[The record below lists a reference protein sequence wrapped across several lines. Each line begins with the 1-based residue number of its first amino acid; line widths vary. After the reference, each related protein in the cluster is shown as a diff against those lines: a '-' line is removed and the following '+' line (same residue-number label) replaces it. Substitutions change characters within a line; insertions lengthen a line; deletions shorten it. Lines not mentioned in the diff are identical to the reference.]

1 MNRGYLR
8 TEVLGVLTKAELG
21 VTVGA
26 DPLRVASA
34 RAISREDAAVVAD
47 VAAHLQKSLFHIV
60 AFHDCCCCVWLLH
73 IDNDCCTVIMQ
84 KSLLPHLTHEDR
96 PQHDPKSMIIAQLSE

>member
-26 DPLRVASA
+26 DPQRVASA
-34 RAISREDAAVVAD
+34 QAISREDAAVVAD
-47 VAAHLQKSLFHIV
+47 VAAHLK
-60 AFHDCCCCVWLLH
+60 
-73 IDNDCCTVIMQ
+73 
-84 KSLLPHLTHEDR
+84 K
-96 PQHDPKSMIIAQLSE
+96 